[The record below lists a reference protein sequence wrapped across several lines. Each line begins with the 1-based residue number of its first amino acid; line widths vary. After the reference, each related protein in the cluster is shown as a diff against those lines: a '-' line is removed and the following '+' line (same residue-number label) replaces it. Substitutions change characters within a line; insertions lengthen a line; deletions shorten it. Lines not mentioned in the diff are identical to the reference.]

1 MKPFYKNK
9 NFGLCLLTGTLI
21 FSLSGCGGDGNN
33 NRVEGYPI
41 SADVQTTLQQTVL
54 PDSSPTPATPIYPY
68 EISKY
73 QANGYGTWQF
83 GSGLPAEKRFD
94 LMPDGY
100 ANTAAAVTNVA
111 RLLNFFTM
119 TDIHITD
126 KESPAQAIY
135 FGYKGGVI
143 SAYSAIM
150 LYTTHVLDAAVQTV
164 NALHKKTPMDFGIS
178 LGDSAN
184 NNQYNELR
192 WYIDVFD
199 GKVINP
205 DSGAKDDPV
214 PGKNNDYQDKYQA
227 AGLDKSIPWYQVLG
241 NHDQFWMGTNP
252 AKPTADKTV
261 DLRPVYTGTEILQM
275 GNIFNPGGINERTY
289 YMGVFDGSTLYG
301 DVIGAGPVAST
312 PEPARIV
319 ADADRRSVTRK
330 EWMGEFFKTSSNPVG
345 HGFSQSNIDQDF
357 ASYSFEPKSNLPLK
371 VIVLDNTQKDDDPDI
386 HGYGHGTLDKTRY
399 DWLVSELEKGQAEGK
414 LMIIAAHVPIGVEPD
429 GSFVGWWSE
438 AYVSEPDLI
447 AKLNTYPNL
456 ILWVAGHR
464 HKNAVRAFKSPDTT
478 RPELGFWQ
486 VETSS
491 LREFPQQF
499 RTFEINRNSDNTI
512 SILATNVDP
521 AVKEGSFAA
530 ISRSYAVAA
539 MQLFKASLDLPPSG
553 SYNAELVKKL
563 SPEMQLKI
571 QNYGSP
577 ITK

>member
-1 MKPFYKNK
+1 MKPHSDNK
-9 NFGLCLLTGTLI
+9 KAGLLFSTGLLV
-21 FSLSGCGGDGNN
+21 FALSGCGGGDNAKD
-33 NRVEGYPI
+33 GYPI
-41 SADVQTTLQQTVL
+41 AADVYTTLQRTVV
-54 PDSSPTPATPIYPY
+54 PDASPTPATPIYPY
-68 EISKY
+68 EVSKY
-73 QANGYGTWQF
+73 QTNGYGTWQY
-83 GSGLPAEKRFD
+83 GSSLPAEKRFD

-111 RLLNFFTM
+111 RLLNFFSM
-119 TDIHITD
+119 TDVHIAD

-135 FGYKGGVI
+135 FGYKGGII
-143 SAYSAIM
+143 SAYSAVM

-164 NALHKKTPMDFGIS
+164 NALHKQNPMDFGLS

-184 NNQYNELR
+184 NAQYNELR

-199 GKVINP
+199 GRVINP

-214 PGKNNDYQDKYQA
+214 PGPHNDYQDEYQA
-227 AGLDKSIPWYQVLG
+227 AGLDKSIPWYQVIG
-241 NHDQFWMGTNP
+241 NHDQFWMGSFPIKP
-252 AKPTADKTV
+252 AAGKTV
-261 DLRPVYTGTEILQM
+261 DLRPVYTGTDILQM
-275 GNIFNPGGINERTY
+275 GNIFNLGGINERTY
-289 YMGVFDGSTLYG
+289 YMGVLDGSTLYG
-301 DVIGAGPVAST
+301 DVIGVGPVAST
-312 PEPARIV
+312 PEPAKVV
-319 ADADRRSVTRK
+319 ADPNRRPVTKK

-345 HGFSQSNIDQDF
+345 HGFSQANLEQDF

-371 VIVLDNTQKDDDPDI
+371 VIVLDDTQKDDDQSLR
-386 HGYGHGTLDKTRY
+386 GYGHGTLDKTRY
-399 DWLVSELEKGQAEGK
+399 EWLVGELDKGQAEGK
-414 LMIIAAHVPIGVEPD
+414 LMIIAAHIPIGVEPA
-429 GSFVGWWSE
+429 GAVLGWWSG
-438 AYVSEPDLI
+438 AYISEPDLI

-464 HKNAVRAFKSPDTT
+464 HRNAVKAFKSPDVS

-499 RTFEINRNSDNTI
+499 RTFEIVRNSDNTI

-539 MQLFKASLDLPPSG
+539 MQLFKASLELSPSG
-553 SYNAELVKKL
+553 SYNAELVKQL

-571 QNYGSP
+571 QNYGVP
-577 ITK
+577 VAR